1 MIYTA
6 EIWSDTSFI
15 VIVAKSHSELCAKV
29 AAVGGDTNAV
39 GVVDSD
45 DLSYAFDKIASNDW
59 DTVIRL

>member
-6 EIWSDTSFI
+6 EIRSETSFI
-15 VIVAKSHSELCAKV
+15 VIVTKSYPELCAHID
-29 AAVGGDTNAV
+29 AVDGHTKAV